1 MKEEPKKEEPS
12 PVKEEPK
19 KSESPAKKDDVDQQ
33 SSGFE
38 VLDASI

>member
-1 MKEEPKKEEPS
+1 
-12 PVKEEPK
+12 VD
-19 KSESPAKKDDVDQQ
+19 SPAKKDEVDQQ